1 MRTYQVHGRTPADPH
16 GPPRTPDAVRFLCEP
31 KGGALSQELGS
42 MILTLILDF
51 SEHFVSLSYAAA
63 TTARGT
69 FAAATTAHG
78 TFAVSAHAA
87 LRRCR
92 TRRRPAFLA
101 ISTDSRNFN
110 SPRKLEMRRSRFSGT
125 TDSAEASLQIA
136 RPIRGGG
143 SAARTDRTVARPLRT
158 FRTNFT
164 AVRFLCE
171 PKGGAPSQEL
181 GSRILTL
188 QDFSEQSVSSNAY
201 HRTPVLAVGLR
212 RTPKCP
218 DAQHMQTGH
227 TTSIAAPLRSS
238 SCAILRAP
246 QSQQC
251 DRLPHP
257 RLRLGKLRCGQ
268 PCARPPPWLVNL
280 RPHG

>member
-1 MRTYQVHGRTPADPH
+1 MRTYQVHVPGGCGGVAYVPGTRTDPR
-16 GPPRTPDAVRFLCEP
+16 GPPRAPTNPVRFLCEP

-188 QDFSEQSVSSNAY
+188 ILDFSEQFVSLSHAAATTA
-201 HRTPVLAVGLR
+201 RGTFAVCSCR
-212 RTPKCP
+212 
-218 DAQHMQTGH
+218 
-227 TTSIAAPLRSS
+227 AAVRV
-238 SCAILRAP
+238 AGR
-246 QSQQC
+246 
-251 DRLPHP
+251 H
-257 RLRLGKLRCGQ
+257 
-268 PCARPPPWLVNL
+268 
-280 RPHG
+280 

>member
-1 MRTYQVHGRTPADPH
+1 
-16 GPPRTPDAVRFLCEP
+16 
-31 KGGALSQELGS
+31 

-101 ISTDSRNFN
+101 ISTDYRNFN

-125 TDSAEASLQIA
+125 TDSTEASLQIA

-143 SAARTDRTVARPLRT
+143 FSSAHGSHSCSAAADVQDKFHCSSFPLRT
-158 FRTNFT
+158 KRRCAQPRARLHDSNPYFRF
-164 AVRFLCE
+164 F
-171 PKGGAPSQEL
+171 
-181 GSRILTL
+181 
-188 QDFSEQSVSSNAY
+188 
-201 HRTPVLAVGLR
+201 
-212 RTPKCP
+212 
-218 DAQHMQTGH
+218 
-227 TTSIAAPLRSS
+227 
-238 SCAILRAP
+238 
-246 QSQQC
+246 
-251 DRLPHP
+251 
-257 RLRLGKLRCGQ
+257 
-268 PCARPPPWLVNL
+268 
-280 RPHG
+280 

>member
-1 MRTYQVHGRTPADPH
+1 MLRTYQVHGRTPADPR

-51 SEHFVSLSYAAA
+51 SEQFVSLSHAAA

-125 TDSAEASLQIA
+125 TDGAELLAERTSFWFAEETNCIEIGPE
-136 RPIRGGG
+136 RPQ
-143 SAARTDRTVARPLRT
+143 RP
-158 FRTNFT
+158 
-164 AVRFLCE
+164 
-171 PKGGAPSQEL
+171 
-181 GSRILTL
+181 
-188 QDFSEQSVSSNAY
+188 SN
-201 HRTPVLAVGLR
+201 
-212 RTPKCP
+212 
-218 DAQHMQTGH
+218 
-227 TTSIAAPLRSS
+227 
-238 SCAILRAP
+238 CAIRA
-246 QSQQC
+246 
-251 DRLPHP
+251 
-257 RLRLGKLRCGQ
+257 RC
-268 PCARPPPWLVNL
+268 
-280 RPHG
+280 

>member
-1 MRTYQVHGRTPADPH
+1 MP
-16 GPPRTPDAVRFLCEP
+16 
-31 KGGALSQELGS
+31 
-42 MILTLILDF
+42 
-51 SEHFVSLSYAAA
+51 
-63 TTARGT
+63 
-69 FAAATTAHG
+69 
-78 TFAVSAHAA
+78 
-87 LRRCR
+87 RCR

-136 RPIRGGG
+136 RPIRGGFQQR
-143 SAARTDRTVARPLRT
+143 ARITQSMLGRCGRSEPISMQFVSSLRT
-158 FRTNFT
+158 K
-164 AVRFLCE
+164 
-171 PKGGAPSQEL
+171 KGGALSQEL